1 MWVISIFMSQRWPFR
16 GSERTFF
23 PLRGLKK
30 GGLFIAKGAARE
42 KQGRFFFEFSP
53 YHTFLLHLIRST
65 VSCARLYSQC
75 PWTILRLSLDD
86 RSESRGHWRPR
97 GHWLIGCPSYGCP
110 LSCCLARPGRP
121 SYRWACEDHGA
132 PQSRESSCLHDP
144 ARLSPGC
151 STRRIS
157 RGNHEAL

>member
-1 MWVISIFMSQRWPFR
+1 MLYFFDTAYLVCPTLVLDVCASFLANLYLSIYLS
-16 GSERTFF
+16 
-23 PLRGLKK
+23 RGL
-30 GGLFIAKGAARE
+30 
-42 KQGRFFFEFSP
+42 GRA
-53 YHTFLLHLIRST
+53 LISLSIYLSVYDTIDSIRYSR
-65 VSCARLYSQC
+65 CARLYSQC
-75 PWTILRLSLDD
+75 PWTTDLSREDI
-86 RSESRGHWRPR
+86 GVR